1 MNVRDQSQSLAKINI
16 KQLDV
21 SGHMNMNGAIYTE
34 AWLQDM
40 VLEDSRPQIDGEI
53 LPRSIKGFLGFPKH
67 SIGF

>member
-53 LPRSIKGFLGFPKH
+53 FLRILNCFLGFP
-67 SIGF
+67 IQ